1 MLLIYRR
8 RLMTSN
14 SSNIWYPSLSINIE
28 GRTGSIMSL
37 SVTLCLLF
45 FLLLNWIL
53 SFLNIWLSSILLSK
67 LKFMDVPRVL
77 IIQKIEN
84 NYVLRSKKVFFFI
97 FLIIKIFIAS
107 QGCCAHLN
115 IKPKFNS
122 LFFNDKSYDI
132 CKECSL

>member
-1 MLLIYRR
+1 M
-8 RLMTSN
+8 RLRISN
-14 SSNIWYPSLSINIE
+14 SSYIWWIPSWSINIE
-28 GRTGSIMSL
+28 GRAASNMSL
-37 SVTLCLLF
+37 SVTFWLLF
-45 FLLLNWIL
+45 FLLLNLIL
-53 SFLNIWLSSILLSK
+53 SFLIIWLSSILLSK
-67 LKFMDVPRVL
+67 LKFIDVPRIL

-84 NYVLRSKKVFFFI
+84 NYVLRSKKVFFLI

-107 QGCCAHLN
+107 KGCCAHLN